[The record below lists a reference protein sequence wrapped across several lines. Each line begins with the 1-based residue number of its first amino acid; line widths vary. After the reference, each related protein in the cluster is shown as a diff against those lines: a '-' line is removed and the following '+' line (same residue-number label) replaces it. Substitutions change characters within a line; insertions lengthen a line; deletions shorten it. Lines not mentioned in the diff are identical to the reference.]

1 MVAYRQRHG
10 GGSGPGFRG
19 GERAAVAVSSFDAAM
34 QSMTLY
40 QRQPDQALNITE
52 KAYSLATR
60 KMTTLID
67 SGCSRHMFG
76 MKRFFD
82 LSPNYQRMT
91 APVMVGNGQVI
102 YAEGMGD
109 IFLTIEVG
117 GKKAELH
124 LANCLYVPQLS
135 SNLISISQL
144 DKAGSDIMF
153 TEGKAIL
160 RKNNKMTLIGKM
172 LDTNLYE
179 VNAKSLA
186 LPKMDSA
193 NTASISGLGNIWHQ
207 RLGHLGGNS
216 IRNLKDSVDGFD
228 QMIVPHQCESC
239 ILGKMT
245 RAQFP
250 DSSSRSTEP
259 LQLIT
264 FDLAGPFDEAIGG
277 AKYFMIMVDD
287 YSKYYHVELL
297 RTKSEATRWL
307 KQVLTQWENQLSRS
321 VKVLRSDGGGEFD
334 NRAISQFCEEK
345 GIRAQMTTART
356 PEQNGA
362 AERAVRTIKEG
373 TRTLLIDSGLSNK
386 YWGAAAK
393 NFAYVRNR
401 TRTAKTGEKTP
412 IELFTGKRP
421 SVSHLRVFGCVAYMH
436 IPKEDRVGQIWKP
449 NAKRCIFLGYGEEEL
464 KAKKAWTLFDPYALK
479 KHVTVHVKFCEDQRW
494 ADQKT
499 NIAKGDIFFQD
510 ISPAIGEAELI
521 VGEEAQP
528 VDPEIGE
535 AGPRIDEAGPRIN
548 EAEPE
553 ILDPRPEIGEAQ
565 PEIGEAEREMG
576 EVEREIGEAE
586 PEIGEAPV
594 QPAGPIPLPPS
605 RIPVPV
611 DQQSTR
617 KKGTGI
623 WKNYE
628 YVPVPAQGSGI
639 PQVLP
644 DGARRSRQAP
654 KRFHERAVIAHGP
667 KLEDILDQAFLTSA
681 EMNPA
686 DPIYL
691 DAKLD
696 EMASMAKNQV
706 WTLVPRQTGQPKPI
720 SVRWV
725 CTMKDLPDGSQKP
738 KARLVARGYT
748 QKAGIDYQEIF
759 APVVKL
765 ESIRYI
771 IARACQRQMVLSQ
784 GDVKTAFLSSSMEG
798 ETVYIEQPEGFRE
811 PGKED
816 HVCLLNRAIYGLHQ
830 SPRLFYRH
838 IRKILGGFGFSSISA
853 DQSVFV
859 KDTPEGKVL
868 LGLYVDDA
876 LVAGDTNSL
885 VQETKALL
893 NTRFEMKWTDDPKVL
908 LGIEIEQDREK
919 GTITLSQKNFAREI
933 LEQFNMID
941 CHPVKTPV
949 EEVISAFPSEDRP
962 PPDTRFPFREFIG
975 KANYLA
981 RGTRPDLSF
990 AISHLASFCS
1000 TYQETHWKACE
1011 RVMKYLQGTIDAS
1024 LVYHRDGNQK
1034 IAGYSDAEYAG
1045 DKGDRKSVGAYVFT
1059 LANGPVSW
1067 QSKKQTTVAWSSM
1080 EAEYIALGSAGK
1092 EAVWL
1097 SIMDQELGFH
1107 DGKPVTI
1114 FEDNQPAIALAKNP
1128 TSHARTKHIDV
1139 LHHALRGLIEDKKI
1153 EVEYLNTKKMIA
1165 DLLTKPITGKQLQ
1178 VLCDD
1183 MNLRINRAPT
1193 PISSTSE

>member
-1 MVAYRQRHG
+1 
-10 GGSGPGFRG
+10 
-19 GERAAVAVSSFDAAM
+19 
-34 QSMTLY
+34 
-40 QRQPDQALNITE
+40 
-52 KAYSLATR
+52 
-60 KMTTLID
+60 
-67 SGCSRHMFG
+67 
-76 MKRFFD
+76 
-82 LSPNYQRMT
+82 
-91 APVMVGNGQVI
+91 
-102 YAEGMGD
+102 
-109 IFLTIEVG
+109 
-117 GKKAELH
+117 
-124 LANCLYVPQLS
+124 
-135 SNLISISQL
+135 
-144 DKAGSDIMF
+144 
-153 TEGKAIL
+153 
-160 RKNNKMTLIGKM
+160 
-172 LDTNLYE
+172 
-179 VNAKSLA
+179 
-186 LPKMDSA
+186 
-193 NTASISGLGNIWHQ
+193 
-207 RLGHLGGNS
+207 
-216 IRNLKDSVDGFD
+216 
-228 QMIVPHQCESC
+228 
-239 ILGKMT
+239 
-245 RAQFP
+245 
-250 DSSSRSTEP
+250 
-259 LQLIT
+259 
-264 FDLAGPFDEAIGG
+264 
-277 AKYFMIMVDD
+277 
-287 YSKYYHVELL
+287 
-297 RTKSEATRWL
+297 
-307 KQVLTQWENQLSRS
+307 
-321 VKVLRSDGGGEFD
+321 
-334 NRAISQFCEEK
+334 
-345 GIRAQMTTART
+345 
-356 PEQNGA
+356 
-362 AERAVRTIKEG
+362 
-373 TRTLLIDSGLSNK
+373 
-386 YWGAAAK
+386 
-393 NFAYVRNR
+393 
-401 TRTAKTGEKTP
+401 
-412 IELFTGKRP
+412 
-421 SVSHLRVFGCVAYMH
+421 
-436 IPKEDRVGQIWKP
+436 
-449 NAKRCIFLGYGEEEL
+449 
-464 KAKKAWTLFDPYALK
+464 
-479 KHVTVHVKFCEDQRW
+479 
-494 ADQKT
+494 
-499 NIAKGDIFFQD
+499 
-510 ISPAIGEAELI
+510 
-521 VGEEAQP
+521 
-528 VDPEIGE
+528 
-535 AGPRIDEAGPRIN
+535 
-548 EAEPE
+548 
-553 ILDPRPEIGEAQ
+553 
-565 PEIGEAEREMG
+565 
-576 EVEREIGEAE
+576 
-586 PEIGEAPV
+586 
-594 QPAGPIPLPPS
+594 
-605 RIPVPV
+605 
-611 DQQSTR
+611 
-617 KKGTGI
+617 
-623 WKNYE
+623 
-628 YVPVPAQGSGI
+628 
-639 PQVLP
+639 
-644 DGARRSRQAP
+644 
-654 KRFHERAVIAHGP
+654 
-667 KLEDILDQAFLTSA
+667 
-681 EMNPA
+681 MNPA

-696 EMASMAKNQV
+696 EMPSMAKNQV
-706 WTLVPRQTGQPKPI
+706 WTLVPRQTGRPKPI

-1128 TSHARTKHIDV
+1128 TNHARTKHIDV